1 MVCSLLYS
9 LSLTVYFLLL
19 VVKFNMSEAKIKKKF
34 EPFLH
39 AVPIIYSLTVSSSI
53 YATNNYNSSGFFCW
67 IAPQPLNCENDPK
80 VECQSSGNSHVFIWL
95 GAGGPLF
102 TALYGNC
109 TTLALI
115 WWTYRSQVRRNQAYG
130 NVFTQSSPSPRQ
142 QTDEEEQQTEES
154 KSKRSCCSFCP
165 IKQCPINK
173 NCSTSQSTSV
183 LANYLSRPSRAAI
196 RNSEEICNRAAA
208 YVIGFMLT
216 NVFSFVNRYVEMYGS
231 GPVPFIIIFLPR
243 FFFPLQGLFN
253 VIVYTYPYV
262 ISYRRIHTDCN
273 WFQAFWKVINSGGD
287 SDQSR
292 SGRATRRRSS
302 LRQMQRVL
310 EQSEYTQ
317 RSRGGGNMASIS
329 TNERREINS
338 IESVRLNLNTTRL
351 TNNGVLAD
359 GHLGIGG

>member
-1 MVCSLLYS
+1 MTLSSPFLKSFLPCQCLRTPDTVWGAIGNDVTCDIQGFFFVLGMVCSLLYS
-9 LSLTVYFLLL
+9 LSLTVYFLL

-39 AVPIIYSLTVSSSI
+39 AVPIIYSLTVSTSI

-80 VECQSSGNSHVFIWL
+80 VECQSSGNSDVFI
-95 GAGGPLF
+95 
-102 TALYGNC
+102 
-109 TTLALI
+109 
-115 WWTYRSQVRRNQAYG
+115 QAYG

-231 GPVPFIIIFLPR
+231 GPVPFIIIFLAR

-273 WFQAFWKVINSGGD
+273 WFQAFWKVIKSGGD

-302 LRQMQRVL
+302 LRQMQKVL
-310 EQSEYTQ
+310 EQSEYRQ
-317 RSRGGGNMASIS
+317 RSRGGGKMASIS
-329 TNERREINS
+329 TNERREKKQHRECK
-338 IESVRLNLNTTRL
+338 IEFEYNTTY
-351 TNNGVLAD
+351 
-359 GHLGIGG
+359 